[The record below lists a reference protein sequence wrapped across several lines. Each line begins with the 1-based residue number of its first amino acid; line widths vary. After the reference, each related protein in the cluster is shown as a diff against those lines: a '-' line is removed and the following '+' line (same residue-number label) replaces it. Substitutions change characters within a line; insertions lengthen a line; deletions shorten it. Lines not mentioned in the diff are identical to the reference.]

1 MNVFTKQSCF
11 HLSQHCFAGSM
22 GAGSMGAVRTD
33 VEPGDTGPE
42 IREEWL

>member
-22 GAGSMGAVRTD
+22 GAVGAD